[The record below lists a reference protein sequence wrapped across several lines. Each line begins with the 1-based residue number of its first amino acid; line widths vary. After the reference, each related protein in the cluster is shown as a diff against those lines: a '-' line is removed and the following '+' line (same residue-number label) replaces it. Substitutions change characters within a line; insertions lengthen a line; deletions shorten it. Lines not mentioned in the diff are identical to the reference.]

1 VTHLFFVTLEAERV
15 MNCRKSIQLRQK
27 LTAHLPTVDLISYE
41 VIGLGPLELKELVP
55 GTG

>member
-1 VTHLFFVTLEAERV
+1 MHLFFVTLEAERV
-15 MNCRKSIQLRQK
+15 MNCRKSTQLRQK